1 MKPLSERMENRTGTP
16 KSWIAEVKKLQQTI
30 KKRNEKIAEYGDIID
45 VLARKVEELNDEQEE
60 GTAQDS

>member
-1 MKPLSERMENRTGTP
+1 MKKSLTERMENRTRTP

-45 VLARKVEELNDEQEE
+45 VLARKVEELSDDENK
-60 GTAQDS
+60 